1 MFKPL
6 YSLIVNFT
14 DRSLLLPMLVLFSGG
29 ALSQQPVLTSSN
41 KTREGREV
49 VEQARAKS
57 DIRELPAF
65 TMKATVKIEN
75 QGKLVEGQ
83 YALFWNGPNQWREE
97 TSLPGF
103 DEIRIGGPGTV
114 TLKRS
119 LDFVPL
125 RVYQLHRTLAYGRG
139 EMTVRP
145 DEGIKRVRARKV
157 NGVEAKCAEIT
168 GKVFKREICADA
180 FTGALLRDRPF
191 VDADFAAVGTKI
203 FPRFLKYVE
212 EGKTVAEAQISELK
226 TTEPSPSSAFDVPA
240 GAVSRPGCLNPTVGH
255 LIRKVNPSY
264 PESDRRT
271 YTQGTVVIYA
281 VIGVDGSLHDPRVVS
296 GVSPGMNRA
305 SLDAVQQWHYDPFS
319 CQDSPVEVETV
330 LTVNY
335 SLR

>member
-6 YSLIVNFT
+6 CSLIVNFT
-14 DRSLLLPMLVLFSGG
+14 RRSLLLPILVLISGA
-29 ALSQQPVLTSSN
+29 ALGQQPAPASSD
-41 KTREGREV
+41 KTREGQEV
-49 VEQARAKS
+49 VEHARAKS

-75 QGKLVEGQ
+75 QGKFIEGQ
-83 YALFWNGPNQWREE
+83 YALLWNGPNQWREQ

-103 DEIRIGGPGTV
+103 DEIRIGGRGTV

-125 RVYQLHRTLAYGRG
+125 RVDQLHRTLAYGRG
-139 EMTVRP
+139 EMIVRP
-145 DEGIKRVRARKV
+145 DERIKRVHAQKV
-157 NGVEAKCAEIT
+157 NGVEAKCAEVT

-191 VDADFAAVGTKI
+191 VDADFDAVGTKI
-203 FPRFLKYVE
+203 FPRSLKYVE
-212 EGKTVAEAQISELK
+212 EGKIVAEAQLSELK

-255 LIRKVNPSY
+255 LIKRVNPSY

-271 YTQGTVVIYA
+271 YTQGMVAIYA
-281 VIGVDGSLHDPRVVS
+281 LIGVDGSPHDLRVVS

-305 SLDAVQQWHYDPFS
+305 SLEAVQQWHYDPFS

-330 LTVNY
+330 INVIF
-335 SLR
+335 SLH